1 MGSDD
6 WMSRVNVQLKARETE
21 RTQESKA
28 FNRKILMALVLMG
41 LLLVALK
48 LL

>member
-1 MGSDD
+1 MSSDD
-6 WMSRVNVQLKARETE
+6 WMKCVNVQLQARETE

-28 FNRKILMALVLMG
+28 FNRKVIAALVLMG
-41 LLLVALK
+41 LLLAAL